1 MLARRTIREGKLSK
15 LPDGS
20 LDRSLVGSTWRA
32 GNRKG
37 ANSSHPEVQ
46 TGDGCL
52 GLMPSGQRLIARK
65 TFLLARGHR
74 RPQFQRLVDHAE
86 CFKTRPSP
94 SDREVAIVEQ
104 TTS

>member
-52 GLMPSGQRLIARK
+52 GLMPSGQCLIARK
-65 TFLLARGHR
+65 TFLLARGQS
-74 RPQFQRLVDHAE
+74 QFQRLVDE
-86 CFKTRPSP
+86 WRVTDQS
-94 SDREVAIVEQ
+94 SDCDIAIVEQ